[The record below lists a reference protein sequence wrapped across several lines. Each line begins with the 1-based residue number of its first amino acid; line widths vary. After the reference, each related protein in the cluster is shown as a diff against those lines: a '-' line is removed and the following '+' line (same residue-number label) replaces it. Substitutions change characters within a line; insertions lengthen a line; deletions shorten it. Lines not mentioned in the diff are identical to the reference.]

1 MTGIIISSAYVHR
14 KHAKVNPIPHHYE
27 EPGEKP
33 YIKWHCPVCTMLGNR
48 KISIP
53 EKIPDCPL
61 CGVHLNWD
69 RKGEVYLLEEY
80 VLKETDPFC
89 RWLNEQNAI
98 SPHPKTVEEP
108 ETAQCLGCGKTIH
121 AGERAW
127 KRRGFLGFYHSAE
140 CLLRDTRYAET
151 VMVTEG
157 LLREEELERGCT
169 FIDMDA

>member
-1 MTGIIISSAYVHR
+1 MKKTYYGV
-14 KHAKVNPIPHHYE
+14 E
-27 EPGEKP
+27 EAAVKGKTLNDGQDAWD
-33 YIKWHCPVCTMLGNR
+33 ILINL
-48 KISIP
+48 
-53 EKIPDCPL
+53 PDVL
-61 CGVHLNWD
+61 ITD
-69 RKGEVYLLEEY
+69 YGEVYLPEEF

>member
-1 MTGIIISSAYVHR
+1 MKKTYYAV
-14 KHAKVNPIPHHYE
+14 E
-27 EPGEKP
+27 EAAVKGKTLNDGRDAWD
-33 YIKWHCPVCTMLGNR
+33 ILINL
-48 KISIP
+48 
-53 EKIPDCPL
+53 PDVL
-61 CGVHLNWD
+61 ITD
-69 RKGEVYLLEEY
+69 YGEVYLPEAYALT
-80 VLKETDPFC
+80 ETDSFC

-98 SPHPKTVEEP
+98 NPHPKTVEEP

-151 VMVTEG
+151 VTVTEG

>member
-1 MTGIIISSAYVHR
+1 MKKTYYAV
-14 KHAKVNPIPHHYE
+14 E
-27 EPGEKP
+27 EAAVKGKTLNDGRDAWD
-33 YIKWHCPVCTMLGNR
+33 ILINL
-48 KISIP
+48 
-53 EKIPDCPL
+53 PDVL
-61 CGVHLNWD
+61 ITD
-69 RKGEVYLLEEY
+69 YGEVYLPEAF

-98 SPHPKTVEEP
+98 DPHPKTVEEP
-108 ETAQCLGCGKTIH
+108 ETAQCMGCGKTIH

-140 CLLRDTRYAET
+140 CLLNDTRYAET
-151 VMVTEG
+151 VTVTEG

>member
-1 MTGIIISSAYVHR
+1 MQKTYYAV
-14 KHAKVNPIPHHYE
+14 E
-27 EPGEKP
+27 EAAVKGKTLNDGRDAWD
-33 YIKWHCPVCTMLGNR
+33 ILINL
-48 KISIP
+48 
-53 EKIPDCPL
+53 PDVL
-61 CGVHLNWD
+61 ITD
-69 RKGEVYLLEEY
+69 YGEVYLPEAF

-98 SPHPKTVEEP
+98 NPHPKTVEEP

-140 CLLRDTRYAET
+140 CLLSDTRYAET
-151 VMVTEG
+151 VTVTEG

>member
-1 MTGIIISSAYVHR
+1 MMEKTYYAV
-14 KHAKVNPIPHHYE
+14 E
-27 EPGEKP
+27 EAAVKGKTLNDGRDAWD
-33 YIKWHCPVCTMLGNR
+33 ILINL
-48 KISIP
+48 
-53 EKIPDCPL
+53 PDVL
-61 CGVHLNWD
+61 ITD
-69 RKGEVYLLEEY
+69 YGEVYLPEEF
-80 VLKETDPFC
+80 VLTETDPFC

-98 SPHPKTVEEP
+98 NPHPKTVEKP

-151 VMVTEG
+151 VTVTEG
-157 LLREEELERGCT
+157 LLREEELEQGCT

>member
-1 MTGIIISSAYVHR
+1 MEKTYYAV
-14 KHAKVNPIPHHYE
+14 E
-27 EPGEKP
+27 EAAVKGKTLNDGRDAWD
-33 YIKWHCPVCTMLGNR
+33 ILINL
-48 KISIP
+48 
-53 EKIPDCPL
+53 PDVL
-61 CGVHLNWD
+61 ITD
-69 RKGEVYLLEEY
+69 YGEVYLPEEY

-98 SPHPKTVEEP
+98 SPHPKRIREP

-151 VMVTEG
+151 VTVTEG

>member
-1 MTGIIISSAYVHR
+1 MKKTYYGV
-14 KHAKVNPIPHHYE
+14 E
-27 EPGEKP
+27 EAAVKGKTLNDGRDAWD
-33 YIKWHCPVCTMLGNR
+33 ILINL
-48 KISIP
+48 
-53 EKIPDCPL
+53 PDVL
-61 CGVHLNWD
+61 ITD
-69 RKGEVYLLEEY
+69 YGEVYLPEEF
-80 VLKETDPFC
+80 VLTETDSFC
-89 RWLNEQNAI
+89 RWLTEQNAI
-98 SPHPKTVEEP
+98 NPHPKTVKEP

>member
-1 MTGIIISSAYVHR
+1 MKKTYYAV
-14 KHAKVNPIPHHYE
+14 E
-27 EPGEKP
+27 EAAVKGKTLNDGRDAWD
-33 YIKWHCPVCTMLGNR
+33 ILINL
-48 KISIP
+48 
-53 EKIPDCPL
+53 PDVL
-61 CGVHLNWD
+61 ITD
-69 RKGEVYLLEEY
+69 YGEVYLPEEF
-80 VLKETDPFC
+80 VLKETDSFC
-89 RWLNEQNAI
+89 RWLTEQNAI
-98 SPHPKTVEEP
+98 NPHPKTVEEP

-151 VMVTEG
+151 VTVTEG

>member
-1 MTGIIISSAYVHR
+1 MKKTYYGV
-14 KHAKVNPIPHHYE
+14 E
-27 EPGEKP
+27 EAAVKGKTLNDGRDAWD
-33 YIKWHCPVCTMLGNR
+33 ILINL
-48 KISIP
+48 
-53 EKIPDCPL
+53 PDVL
-61 CGVHLNWD
+61 ITD
-69 RKGEVYLLEEY
+69 YGEVYLPEEY

-98 SPHPKTVEEP
+98 NPHPKTVEEP

-151 VMVTEG
+151 VTVTEG

>member
-1 MTGIIISSAYVHR
+1 MMEKTYYAV
-14 KHAKVNPIPHHYE
+14 E
-27 EPGEKP
+27 EAAVKGKTLNDGRDAWD
-33 YIKWHCPVCTMLGNR
+33 ILINL
-48 KISIP
+48 
-53 EKIPDCPL
+53 PDVL
-61 CGVHLNWD
+61 ITD
-69 RKGEVYLLEEY
+69 YGEVYLPEEY

-98 SPHPKTVEEP
+98 NPHPKTVEEP

-140 CLLRDTRYAET
+140 CLLNDTRYAET
-151 VMVTEG
+151 VTVTEG

>member
-1 MTGIIISSAYVHR
+1 MEKTYYAVEEAAVKGKTLNDGRDAWDIL
-14 KHAKVNPIPHHYE
+14 VN
-27 EPGEKP
+27 
-33 YIKWHCPVCTMLGNR
+33 L
-48 KISIP
+48 
-53 EKIPDCPL
+53 PDVL
-61 CGVHLNWD
+61 ITD
-69 RKGEVYLLEEY
+69 YGEVYLPEEF

-98 SPHPKTVEEP
+98 NPHPKTVEES
-108 ETAQCLGCGKTIH
+108 EIVQCLGCGKTIH
-121 AGERAW
+121 AEERAW

-151 VMVTEG
+151 VTVTEG

>member
-1 MTGIIISSAYVHR
+1 MKKTYYGV
-14 KHAKVNPIPHHYE
+14 E
-27 EPGEKP
+27 EAAVKGKTLNDGRDAWD
-33 YIKWHCPVCTMLGNR
+33 ILINL
-48 KISIP
+48 
-53 EKIPDCPL
+53 PDVL
-61 CGVHLNWD
+61 ITD
-69 RKGEVYLLEEY
+69 YGEVYLPEEY

-98 SPHPKTVEEP
+98 NPHPKTVEEP

-140 CLLRDTRYAET
+140 CLLNDTRYAET
-151 VMVTEG
+151 VTVTEG

>member
-1 MTGIIISSAYVHR
+1 MKKTYYGV
-14 KHAKVNPIPHHYE
+14 E
-27 EPGEKP
+27 EAAVKGKTLNDGRDAWD
-33 YIKWHCPVCTMLGNR
+33 ILINL
-48 KISIP
+48 
-53 EKIPDCPL
+53 PDVL
-61 CGVHLNWD
+61 ITDYG
-69 RKGEVYLLEEY
+69 GVYLPEEF
-80 VLKETDPFC
+80 VLTETDPFC

-98 SPHPKTVEEP
+98 NPHPKTVEEP

-140 CLLRDTRYAET
+140 CLLNDTRYAET
-151 VMVTEG
+151 VTVTEG

>member
-1 MTGIIISSAYVHR
+1 MEKTYYAV
-14 KHAKVNPIPHHYE
+14 E
-27 EPGEKP
+27 EAAVKGKTLNDGRDAWD
-33 YIKWHCPVCTMLGNR
+33 ILINL
-48 KISIP
+48 
-53 EKIPDCPL
+53 PDVL
-61 CGVHLNWD
+61 ITD
-69 RKGEVYLLEEY
+69 YGEVYLPEEY

-98 SPHPKTVEEP
+98 SPHPKRIWEP

-151 VMVTEG
+151 VTVTEG

>member
-1 MTGIIISSAYVHR
+1 MEKTYYAVEEAAVKGKTLNDGRDAWNTL
-14 KHAKVNPIPHHYE
+14 VN
-27 EPGEKP
+27 
-33 YIKWHCPVCTMLGNR
+33 L
-48 KISIP
+48 
-53 EKIPDCPL
+53 PD
-61 CGVHLNWD
+61 VIRTD
-69 RKGEVYLLEEY
+69 YGEVYLPEEY

-98 SPHPKTVEEP
+98 NPHPKKIREP

-151 VMVTEG
+151 VTVTEG
-157 LLREEELERGCT
+157 LLRDEELERGCT

>member
-1 MTGIIISSAYVHR
+1 MEKTYYAVEEAAVKGKTLNDGRDAWDIL
-14 KHAKVNPIPHHYE
+14 VNL
-27 EPGEKP
+27 PGVRITD
-33 YIKWHCPVCTMLGNR
+33 Y
-48 KISIP
+48 
-53 EKIPDCPL
+53 
-61 CGVHLNWD
+61 
-69 RKGEVYLLEEY
+69 GEVYLPEAF
-80 VLKETDPFC
+80 VLTETDSFC

-98 SPHPKTVEEP
+98 DPHPKTVEEP

-151 VMVTEG
+151 VTVTEG

>member
-1 MTGIIISSAYVHR
+1 MEKTYYAV
-14 KHAKVNPIPHHYE
+14 E
-27 EPGEKP
+27 EAAVKGKTLNDGRDAWD
-33 YIKWHCPVCTMLGNR
+33 ILINL
-48 KISIP
+48 
-53 EKIPDCPL
+53 PDVL
-61 CGVHLNWD
+61 ITD
-69 RKGEVYLLEEY
+69 YGEVYLPEEY

-98 SPHPKTVEEP
+98 SPHPKRIREP

-140 CLLRDTRYAET
+140 CLLNDTRYAET
-151 VMVTEG
+151 VTVTEG
-157 LLREEELERGCT
+157 LLRDEELERGCT

>member
-1 MTGIIISSAYVHR
+1 MMEKTYYAV
-14 KHAKVNPIPHHYE
+14 E
-27 EPGEKP
+27 EAAVKGKTLNDGRDAWD
-33 YIKWHCPVCTMLGNR
+33 ILINL
-48 KISIP
+48 
-53 EKIPDCPL
+53 PDVL
-61 CGVHLNWD
+61 ITD
-69 RKGEVYLLEEY
+69 YGEVYLPEEY

-98 SPHPKTVEEP
+98 NPHPKTVEEP

-140 CLLRDTRYAET
+140 CLLRDTRYAEVVT
-151 VMVTEG
+151 VTEG

>member
-1 MTGIIISSAYVHR
+1 MKKTYYGV
-14 KHAKVNPIPHHYE
+14 E
-27 EPGEKP
+27 EAAVKGKTLNDGRDAWD
-33 YIKWHCPVCTMLGNR
+33 ILINL
-48 KISIP
+48 
-53 EKIPDCPL
+53 PDVL
-61 CGVHLNWD
+61 ITD
-69 RKGEVYLLEEY
+69 YGEVYLPEAF

-98 SPHPKTVEEP
+98 DPHPKTVEEP

-151 VMVTEG
+151 VTVTEG

>member
-1 MTGIIISSAYVHR
+1 MKKTYYAV
-14 KHAKVNPIPHHYE
+14 E
-27 EPGEKP
+27 EAAVKGKTLNDGRDAWD
-33 YIKWHCPVCTMLGNR
+33 ILINL
-48 KISIP
+48 
-53 EKIPDCPL
+53 PDVL
-61 CGVHLNWD
+61 ITD
-69 RKGEVYLLEEY
+69 YGEVYLLEAF

-98 SPHPKTVEEP
+98 DPHPKTVEEP

-151 VMVTEG
+151 VTVTED
-157 LLREEELERGCT
+157 LLRDEELERGCT